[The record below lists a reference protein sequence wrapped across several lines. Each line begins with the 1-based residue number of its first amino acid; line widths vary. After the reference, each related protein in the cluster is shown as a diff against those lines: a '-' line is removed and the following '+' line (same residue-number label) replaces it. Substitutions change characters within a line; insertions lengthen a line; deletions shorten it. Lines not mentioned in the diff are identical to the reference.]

1 MQLPSFVRAV
11 LIELSWTSSPV
22 PDISL
27 QCLHVSEGLVSSAF
41 GRDRD
46 CGLGPGLP

>member
-27 QCLHVSEGLVSSAF
+27 HVSEGLVSSAF